1 MRKFLVPIMA
11 SLALASPALATEARV
26 EARGGVIWNQG
37 EEEAV
42 AGIAGGYDF
51 DLGST
56 TFAGFE
62 ASADK
67 ILTGGTRVSWGVGGR
82 LGAKLSEA
90 GKVYANGGWSS
101 KHCRTCDESL
111 YLGAGYQHN
120 LGSNLYGKV
129 EYRHH
134 FFDNGVSDP
143 DSVTAGVGLRF

>member
-42 AGIAGGYDF
+42 AGVAGGYDF

-67 ILTGGTRVSWGVGGR
+67 VLTSGTRVAFGVGGR
-82 LGAKLSEA
+82 VGAKLSEV
-90 GKVYANGGWSS
+90 GKVYATGGWTTKS
-101 KHCRTCDESL
+101 CGGCDESL
-111 YLGAGYQHN
+111 YAGAGYQHN
-120 LGSNLYGKV
+120 LGKSLYGKV

-134 FFDNGVSDP
+134 FFDNGVADP
-143 DSVTAGVGLRF
+143 DSVVAGVGLRF